1 MNRRAILVAGTA
13 AIGAAAFAGG
23 AYYVAENRR
32 ANIPVVQKVEGADQ
46 LVRAHSPVIGPQD
59 APVTIVEFFDP
70 ACEACRAFYPIVKQ
84 IMDANPGKI
93 RLVLRYAAFHPGSAE
108 AVRIVET
115 ARLQDRFVPV
125 LEALL
130 EAQPTW
136 AAHRAGSGPE
146 RAWDFAAAAGLDI
159 ERARRERLMP
169 HITATLNFDTEDVRT
184 FNVRGTP
191 TFFVN
196 GRPLPE
202 FGAEHLVA
210 LIRDELAGTAK

>member
-1 MNRRAILVAGTA
+1 MNRRYVLVGA
-13 AIGAAAFAGG
+13 AAALGAAAFAGG
-23 AYYVAENRR
+23 AYYVAEKRR
-32 ANIPVVQKVEGADQ
+32 AAVPMVQKVEGADQ
-46 LVRAHSPVIGPQD
+46 LIRAHSPAIGPQD

-70 ACEACRAFYPIVKQ
+70 ACEACRAFHPIVKG
-84 IMDANPGKI
+84 IMDAHPGKI

-108 AVRIVET
+108 AVRIIET

-130 EAQPTW
+130 EGQPSW
-136 AAHRAGSGPE
+136 ASHRAGTNPDL
-146 RAWDFAAAAGLDI
+146 AWNFAASAGLDI

-169 HITATLNFDTEDVRT
+169 HITATLNFDAEDVRT

-202 FGAEHLVA
+202 FGADQLLALV
-210 LIRDELAGTAK
+210 RDELARAAK